1 MNSRFKS
8 ALDKIEAEDELVSKT
23 EVYLRDALKK
33 NQKHKNIKFL
43 DWRSFTMKKGIAIS
57 ACTAILL
64 TCGGGGVYAYAQT
77 PVAYLSLDINPS
89 VELGINTFGTVVKA
103 EGYNDDGNTILDGL
117 NLKGDNVTQAVN
129 TLVSSAADN
138 GFISEDGSTVVSLTT
153 ETDNS
158 STDAS
163 LIAKAEDGANEALDE
178 KGDTAV
184 INKDTVPLSLHDQA
198 KALGITPGK
207 LNLINKLQAVDPT
220 VTVDEYKDAKV
231 KDIMK
236 AIQSNTDKGY
246 DKNNTNGA
254 VNNNAAK
261 DSDNTT
267 IDKTT
272 SAGTENNSNSKNNTG
287 TVNSNSNGNSKNNT
301 GAVNNKNKTSIE
313 SNKQTNEN
321 AGNNAKS
328 NESGNGSTHSNGK
341 GNNK

>member
-1 MNSRFKS
+1 
-8 ALDKIEAEDELVSKT
+8 
-23 EVYLRDALKK
+23 
-33 NQKHKNIKFL
+33 
-43 DWRSFTMKKGIAIS
+43 MKKGIAIL
-57 ACTAILL
+57 ACAAILL

-163 LIAKAEDGANEALDE
+163 LIAKAEDGASEALDE

-207 LNLINKLQAVDPT
+207 LNLINKLQAVDPNA
-220 VTVDEYKDAKV
+220 TVDEYKDAKV

-236 AIQSNTDKGY
+236 AIQSNTAKGY
-246 DKNNTNGA
+246 DKNDTNGA

-261 DSDNTT
+261 DSDNTA
-267 IDKTT
+267 IDKPT

-287 TVNSNSNGNSKNNT
+287 TVNSNSNGNSAANSSSNSSKNNTNAVNNSGNSNSNSNSNNSNSKNNT
-301 GAVNNKNKTSIE
+301 GAVNNKNETSIE

>member
-8 ALDKIEAEDELVSKT
+8 ALDKIEAEDELVNKT

-236 AIQSNTDKGY
+236 AIQSNTDNGY
-246 DKNNTNGA
+246 DKNDTNGA

-261 DSDNTT
+261 DSDNTA

-272 SAGTENNSNSKNNTG
+272 SAGTENNS
-287 TVNSNSNGNSKNNT
+287 NSKNNT

>member
-8 ALDKIEAEDELVSKT
+8 ALDKIEAEDELVNKT

-43 DWRSFTMKKGIAIS
+43 DWRSFTMKKGIAIL
-57 ACTAILL
+57 ACAAILL
-64 TCGGGGVYAYAQT
+64 TCGGVYAYAQT

-163 LIAKAEDGANEALDE
+163 LIAKAEDGASEALDE

-207 LNLINKLQAVDPT
+207 LNLINKLQAVDPNA
-220 VTVDEYKDAKV
+220 TVDEYKDAKV

-236 AIQSNTDKGY
+236 AIQSNTAKGY
-246 DKNNTNGA
+246 DKNDTNGA

-261 DSDNTT
+261 DSDNTA

-272 SAGTENNSNSKNNTG
+272 SAGTENNS
-287 TVNSNSNGNSKNNT
+287 NSKNNT

>member
-8 ALDKIEAEDELVSKT
+8 ALDKIEAEDELVNKT

-43 DWRSFTMKKGIAIS
+43 DWRSFTMKKGIAIL
-57 ACTAILL
+57 ACAAILL

-89 VELGINTFGTVVKA
+89 VELGINAFGTVVKA

-158 STDAS
+158 DTDAK
-163 LIAKAEDGANEALDE
+163 LIAKAEDGAKEALDE
-178 KGDTAV
+178 KDDTAV

-236 AIQSNTDKGY
+236 AIQSNTDNGY
-246 DKNNTNGA
+246 DKNDTNGA

-261 DSDNTT
+261 DSDNTA